1 MSELPLMLIM
11 QAYER
16 LITFT
21 ERSSFKA
28 LLERFPAR
36 TLDATQLFAVYRE
49 AIRTEYEHNLSQ
61 QIYVPEGIW
70 QAVSDMKEQ
79 QIFIL
84 EQLSGT
90 LPPNSPGTLLEHA
103 ILHFQASD
111 ANASMQPIVLEAI
124 RNAAKKQIA
133 G

>member
-1 MSELPLMLIM
+1 MLIM

-28 LLERFPAR
+28 LLERLPAG

-90 LPPNSPGTLLEHA
+90 LPPNSPGTLLEQA